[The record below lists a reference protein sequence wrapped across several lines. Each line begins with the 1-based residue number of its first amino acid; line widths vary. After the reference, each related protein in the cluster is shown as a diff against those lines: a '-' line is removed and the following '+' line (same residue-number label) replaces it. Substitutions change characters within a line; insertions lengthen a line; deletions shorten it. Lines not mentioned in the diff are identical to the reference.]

1 MDGCEDC
8 GLWRL
13 ENDKG
18 KYDKHLF
25 SFFFFF
31 FYSQSLK
38 EERMMLRRWN
48 EIFHDFYIRTIID
61 VVKDYR
67 VSRSSIPFL
76 CFCFSQIK

>member
-1 MDGCEDC
+1 MNARIVAC
-8 GLWRL
+8 GDWKTIR
-13 ENDKG
+13 ENTISISF
-18 KYDKHLF
+18 L
-25 SFFFFF
+25 FFFFF

-76 CFCFSQIK
+76 CFCFSQVK